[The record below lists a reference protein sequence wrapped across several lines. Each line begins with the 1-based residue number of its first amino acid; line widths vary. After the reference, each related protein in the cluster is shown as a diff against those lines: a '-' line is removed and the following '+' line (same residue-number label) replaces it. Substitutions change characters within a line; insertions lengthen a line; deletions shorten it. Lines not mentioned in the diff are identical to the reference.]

1 MFKLWRIAVR
11 DVGRN
16 KRRSGLTL
24 IAVALGLAL
33 VIALHGLEMGA
44 MEGSVENNIRVQ
56 SGHVQVR
63 AESHEEDKVS
73 LKWEDLLED
82 PQGLVAQAQTL
93 AEVQAAAPVLWASG
107 ILGTVEDSVGVR
119 VFGIDPLAE
128 TAATFREDLVGEF
141 LAPDDRSG
149 VLISQRL
156 ANNLE
161 LAVGDD
167 VSLLVNTS
175 GEQPDEAIF
184 TANNLGLTVGDDV
197 SLLVNTSGEQPDE
210 AIFTIRGLYDTGL
223 PAFDEAT
230 IFLPL
235 AKAQAFTR
243 AGERASAV
251 VVLLHDQ
258 EDADAVAAALRTP
271 GLKVLTWRDLNQLML
286 QAMESAMG
294 ILYMF
299 YLIVLAIVA
308 VVVANTLLMSVF
320 ERTREMGILA
330 ALGLKGR
337 QIMMMF
343 MLESA
348 TLGALGVVLG
358 VLLGSLGVY
367 YLATEGIH
375 LGDLAAQVSA
385 DIAYG
390 ETMYASFQWSA
401 TAVLSVVCWV
411 ITLLASLYPAW
422 FATRKEPIDAL
433 RAF

>member
-11 DVGRN
+11 DLGRN
-16 KRRSGLTL
+16 KRRSALTL
-24 IAVALGLAL
+24 IAVAMGLAL
-33 VIALHGLEMGA
+33 VIALHGFEMGA
-44 MEGSVENNIRVQ
+44 IQGVIDDNIRVQ
-56 SGHVQVR
+56 TGHVQVR
-63 AESHEEDKVS
+63 GESYDEDKVS
-73 LKWEDLLED
+73 LKWEDLLEE
-82 PQGLVAQAQTL
+82 PQGLAAQARTL
-93 AEVQAAAPVLWASG
+93 AEVRAAAPVLWASG
-107 ILGTVEDSVGVR
+107 VLATVQESVGVR
-119 VFGIDPLAE
+119 VFGIDPLSE
-128 TAATFREDLVGEF
+128 LAAPFREGLVGGEF

-167 VSLLVNTS
+167 VSLL
-175 GEQPDEAIF
+175 I
-184 TANNLGLTVGDDV
+184 
-197 SLLVNTSGEQPDE
+197 NTSGEQPDE

-223 PAFDEAT
+223 PGFDGAT

-243 AGERASAV
+243 VGDRASAV
-251 VVLLHDQ
+251 VTLLHDR
-258 EDADAVAAALRTP
+258 ETADAVASALRAP
-271 GLKVLTWRDLNQLML
+271 GLDVLTWRDLNQLMVEG
-286 QAMESAMG
+286 MNSAMG
-294 ILYMF
+294 FLYMI
-299 YLIVLAIVA
+299 YLIVLAMVA

-337 QIMMMF
+337 QIMAMF
-343 MLESA
+343 LIESA
-348 TLGALGVVLG
+348 TLGAIGVILG

-375 LGDLAAQVSA
+375 FGDLAADAVTA

-390 ETMYASFQWSA
+390 ETMYARFQWA
-401 TAVLSVVCWV
+401 DTAVLSVVCW
-411 ITLLASLYPAW
+411 IIMLLASLYPAW

-433 RAF
+433 RAL

>member
-107 ILGTVEDSVGVR
+107 ILATVEDSVGVR

-161 LAVGDD
+161 LA
-167 VSLLVNTS
+167 
-175 GEQPDEAIF
+175 
-184 TANNLGLTVGDDV
+184 VGDDV

-367 YLATEGIH
+367 YMATEGIH
-375 LGDLAAQVSA
+375 LGDVSAQVSA
-385 DIAYG
+385 DLAYG

-401 TAVLSVVCWV
+401 TAVLSVVCWA

-433 RAF
+433 RAL